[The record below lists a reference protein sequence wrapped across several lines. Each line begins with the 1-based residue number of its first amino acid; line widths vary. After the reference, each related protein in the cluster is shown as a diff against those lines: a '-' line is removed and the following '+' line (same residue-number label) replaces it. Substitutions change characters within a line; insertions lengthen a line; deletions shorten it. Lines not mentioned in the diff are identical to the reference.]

1 MLLKTCLFLLLL
13 FCFFLHQNLASSHGF
28 LFNGFLGTNLTLQG
42 LATITPTGLLML
54 TNATK
59 QVTGRAFHPSK
70 FSFRNPSNGHIFSF
84 STTFAF
90 GVVSVD
96 PQLSGHGIFFVISPT
111 EDFSCATG
119 SQYLGLFNLSNNGSP
134 SNHLF
139 AVELDTILN
148 PEFLDVNDNH
158 VGIDI
163 DGLRSFNSSPAGYY
177 SDDDQLSFRNLT
189 LRSGRMMQVWVDY
202 DGEETRLD
210 VTLAPVPMVKPRKP
224 LLSSKI
230 DLAGVL
236 MDSMFVGFTSTNG
249 PFLTSHYVL
258 GWSFNVNGTAKA
270 LDYSLLPPL
279 PAARSSSGRWKLFY
293 ILLPL
298 ASAMFAVMA
307 IAGALLINWRKAK
320 YAEELEEWEIDYSP
334 HRFSYKELH
343 RATGGF
349 REAELLGIG
358 GFGRV
363 YKGVLPSS
371 KSEIAVKRV
380 LSSPESRQ
388 GMREFVAEV
397 VSLGRLCHRN
407 LVPLLGYCRRKGE
420 LLLVYRYMRNSSLD
434 RLLHDSGK
442 PVLGWAAR
450 MKIIKGVAAA
460 LLYLHQDWD
469 QVVVH
474 RDVKASN
481 VLLDEEFN
489 ARLGDFGL
497 ARLYDHGSDLKSSRV
512 VGTMGYLAPELA
524 RTGKSSTATDVF
536 AFGTFVLEVVCGR
549 RPVISGE
556 EEQVVLVDWVVEN
569 WRKGAIAETRDTRM
583 GEEDELEEVELVLK
597 IGLLCSHPLPAA
609 RPSMRQTVRYLEKE
623 EPMPELSP
631 ANMSFSVFALLHN
644 DGFDDYLMPFP
655 SPATASSVTSSSIE

>member
-1 MLLKTCLFLLLL
+1 MLLKTCLSLL
-13 FCFFLHQNLASSHGF
+13 FLFFFLHQNLASSHGF
-28 LFNGFLGTNLTLQG
+28 LFNGFLGANLTLQSF
-42 LATITPTGLLML
+42 ATITSTGLLML
-54 TNATK
+54 TNATS
-59 QVTGRAFHPSK
+59 QITGRAFHPSK
-70 FSFRNPSNGHIFSF
+70 FSFRNPSNGRIFSF
-84 STTFAF
+84 STTYAF
-90 GVVSVD
+90 GVISVD

-111 EDFSCATG
+111 EDFSRSTG

-134 SNHLF
+134 SNHIF

-148 PEFLDVNDNH
+148 PEFLDVNENH

-163 DGLRSFNSSPAGYY
+163 NGLRSFNSSPAGYY
-177 SDDDQLSFRNLT
+177 SDDGQSFRNLT
-189 LRSGRMMQVWVDY
+189 LRSGRVMQVWVDY

-210 VTLAPVPMVKPRKP
+210 VTLAPVPMAKPGKP

-236 MDSMFVGFTSTNG
+236 KDSMFVGFTSANG

-258 GWSFNVNGTAKA
+258 GWSFSINGTAQA

-293 ILLPL
+293 ILVPL
-298 ASAMFAVMA
+298 ASAMFALMA
-307 IAGALLINWRKAK
+307 IVGALLINWRKAK
-320 YAEELEEWEIDYSP
+320 YAEELEEWEMDYSP

-343 RATGGF
+343 RATRGF
-349 REAELLGIG
+349 REEELLGIG

-371 KSEIAVKRV
+371 KTKIAVKRV
-380 LSSPESRQ
+380 SSYESRQ

-420 LLLVYRYMRNSSLD
+420 LLLVYRYMRNGSLD
-434 RLLHDSGK
+434 RFLHDSGK
-442 PVLGWAAR
+442 PVLRWAAR
-450 MKIIKGVAAA
+450 VKIIKGVAAG
-460 LLYLHQDWD
+460 LLYLHQDWE

-497 ARLYDHGSDLKSSRV
+497 ARLYDHGSDLKSSIV

-524 RTGKSSTATDVF
+524 QTRKSSTATDVF

-549 RPVISGE
+549 RPVISCE

-569 WRKGAIAETRDTRM
+569 WRQGAIAAARDARM
-583 GEEDELEEVELVLK
+583 GEEEELEEVELVLK
-597 IGLLCSHPLPAA
+597 LGLLCSHPLPAA

-623 EPMPELSP
+623 EPLPELSP
-631 ANMSFSVFALLHN
+631 ANMSFSVFALLHD

-655 SPATASSVTSSSIE
+655 SPVTSSSAPTSESINWE